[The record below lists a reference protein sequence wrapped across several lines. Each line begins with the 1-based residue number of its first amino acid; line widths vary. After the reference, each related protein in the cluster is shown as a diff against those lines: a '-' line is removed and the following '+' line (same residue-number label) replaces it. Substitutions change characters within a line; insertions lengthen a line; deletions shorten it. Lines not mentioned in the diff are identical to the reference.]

1 MGDGGFRP
9 VYNARYATEVE
20 SLRSPRNR
28 PAQDRCVQR
37 GEFAHLKALA
47 EEKKR
52 KQRRQI
58 GPECDADAKSRLP
71 VQVAGSICVV
81 YRAMPAKFPKP
92 ISSQTLSLDAV
103 RVTSFSPEVEGW
115 LKRWASRQRRY
126 LGPRPYSRAAR

>member
-1 MGDGGFRP
+1 MGDFGLSTTPGTQPKLKVCARP
-9 VYNARYATEVE
+9 GIGRH
-20 SLRSPRNR
+20 RH
-28 PAQDRCVQR
+28 RCVQR